1 LSADVPLATAACLR
15 RDEELQGGN
24 YPREG
29 VREALACGAEQ
40 ILCVRSDPAG
50 DHQPRAY
57 DAEDAR
63 RVKRALDLLVIPLLD
78 YVIFG
83 ESVTSLRQRGVI

>member
-1 LSADVPLATAACLR
+1 V
-15 RDEELQGGN
+15 RD
-24 YPREG
+24 
-29 VREALACGAEQ
+29 ALACGAEQ

-50 DHQPRAY
+50 DHQPTAY

-63 RVKRALDLLVIPLLD
+63 RVKHALDLLVIPLLD
-78 YVIFG
+78 YVIVG